1 MKQQLQTELLNT
13 LAELQVRQLELRS
26 NPLFGTF
33 MKVLSRSM
41 FVMMG
46 LFMVSS
52 ALTVANAAGPTYFHA
67 AIVFP
72 WDNLLTDISD
82 TLTGKTAKTLAIIGI
97 VIAAIGLF
105 TGQAGDGVK
114 KLFVI
119 ILAVSIAI
127 WAPTLVN
134 TIQGSATTSTTT
146 TNGTNR

>member
-26 NPLFGTF
+26 NPLFATF

-52 ALTVANAAGPTYFHA
+52 ALTIANAAEPTHFYLMKE
-67 AIVFP
+67 IVMP
-72 WDNLLTDISD
+72 WDTLLTDLRD
-82 TLTGKTAKTLAIIGI
+82 TLTGTTAKTLAGIGI
-97 VIAAIGLF
+97 VIAAVGLF

-119 ILAVSIAI
+119 ILAVSIAV
-127 WAPTLVN
+127 WAPTLVKMISTN
-134 TIQGSATTSTTT
+134 ANATKFE
-146 TNGTNR
+146 